1 MKYLLDTCV
10 MSDFVKGQPNVL
22 TRLKYEQPDT
32 LAISSVTAMEISYGL
47 KANPAR
53 AKKIQPIMNV
63 LLEMIHVLPYEQ
75 EDANAAATIRAYL
88 KTYGMPI
95 GPYDVMIGGVALNR
109 NLIMVTSNTKEFKC
123 ITGLELEDWRL
134 KD

>member
-22 TRLKYEQPDT
+22 TRLKHELPNA

-53 AKKIQPIMNV
+53 AKKIQQVIDT
-63 LLEMIHVLPYEQ
+63 LLEIIHVLPYEQ
-75 EDANAAATIRAYL
+75 EDANTTAIIRAYL
-88 KTYGMPI
+88 KAQGMPI
-95 GPYDVMIGGVALNR
+95 GPYEAMIGGVALNKH
-109 NLIMVTSNTKEFKC
+109 LIMVTSNTKEFKR
-123 ITGLELEDWRL
+123 ITGLDLEDWRL

>member
-10 MSDFVKGQPNVL
+10 ISDFVKGQPNVL
-22 TRLKYEQPDT
+22 TRLKYEQPDA

-53 AKKIQPIMNV
+53 AKKIRPVIDI

-75 EDANAAATIRAYL
+75 DDANTTAIIRAYL
-88 KTYGMPI
+88 KAQGMPI

-109 NLIMVTSNTKEFKC
+109 NLIMVTSNTKEFQR
-123 ITGLELEDWRL
+123 ITGLDLEDWRL